1 MNTEG
6 MLRLMQVQQ
15 WLYREA
21 HLLDARRYDLWLE
34 LLDERI
40 RYRVPSRA
48 YIRQAHVKDFATWSV
63 ERELECDDAMALIDD
78 DFGAIQLRVAR
89 LQSGMAWAETP
100 PSMTRRLVS
109 NVMIL
114 DAEADGTLSV
124 VSTLFL
130 AKSRGEGRVLFTAE
144 RRDRLAIRGD
154 DFRLCERYVVLDEA
168 VLASENLSQI
178 F

>member
-1 MNTEG
+1 MNAEG

-40 RYRVPSRA
+40 QYRVPSRA

-63 ERELECDDAMALIDD
+63 ERELECDDALALIDD
-78 DFGAIQLRVAR
+78 DYVALQLRVAR

-114 DAEADGTLSV
+114 DSDADGALSV
-124 VSTLFL
+124 ISTLFL
-130 AKSRGEGRVLFTAE
+130 AKNRNEGRVLFSAE
-144 RRDRLAIRGD
+144 RRDRLVMRGD
-154 DFRLCERYVVLDEA
+154 DFRLRERQVILDEA
-168 VLASENLSQI
+168 VLESENLSQI